1 MTITWSEAVDLAR
14 DVLSG
19 TGMSPARSAVAL
31 ASYVV
36 AEQAAIE
43 EALAE
48 AKTLPEVE
56 DLELEPVPQPPRV
69 TLPFISR
76 DPPSDVEVVAG
87 EPDEFDEDDVAP

>member
-19 TGMSPARSAVAL
+19 SGPSPARSAVAL

-48 AKTLPEVE
+48 AKTVPEIEPDLDAPLP
-56 DLELEPVPQPPRV
+56 PPPARP
-69 TLPFISR
+69 TLPFVSR
-76 DPPSDVEVVAG
+76 EPPSDIEVVAG
-87 EPDEFDEDDVAP
+87 EPDEFDEDAP